1 MAREHKYNAKRTVC
15 AACGGAHPSK
25 HEAKRCADL
34 HLLQR
39 CGVIRD
45 LRTQVAFPLFGMG
58 GLPLMSHGRAG
69 GTHRRQLRMT
79 WDFAY
84 TDERGPVV
92 EDSKG
97 MALTDFQ
104 LRLSV
109 FQSCYPD
116 IVTVVS

>member
-1 MAREHKYNAKRTVC
+1 MRVHKYKAIAAKC
-15 AACGGAHPSK
+15 QACGASHPSK
-25 HEAKRCADL
+25 KEARRCGEL
-34 HLLQR
+34 HLMQR
-39 CGVIRD
+39 GGAIRD
-45 LRTQVAFPLFGMG
+45 LRTQAAFPLFGMG
-58 GLPLMSHGRAG
+58 GLPLMSQGRAG
-69 GTHRRQLRMT
+69 GSHKRQLRMT

-84 TDERGPVV
+84 TDERGAVV